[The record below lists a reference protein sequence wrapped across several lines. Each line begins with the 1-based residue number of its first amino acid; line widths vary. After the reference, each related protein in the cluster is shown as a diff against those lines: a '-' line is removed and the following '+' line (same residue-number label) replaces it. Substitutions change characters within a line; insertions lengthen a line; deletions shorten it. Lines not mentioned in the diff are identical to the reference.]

1 MSCAHVICGL
11 DVSSFSLS
19 TLVIVYRRARL
30 YDTVYSERPL
40 TVTVLAIPNPQ
51 FVSKNH
57 MDIVTLDCSDRLP
70 SSRGSHCKRSRLYPI
85 QYALNGFI
93 HTMATLKEGGGTF
106 NVPRQNTGLLEEA
119 KDRRNRKGLYKCLAI
134 TLALIYIA
142 LGIVLAVYF
151 INYHNRIEL
160 RVISLN
166 VWGMPGLLGGWDKAA
181 RIKAITKRV
190 SEGGEFF

>member
-1 MSCAHVICGL
+1 
-11 DVSSFSLS
+11 
-19 TLVIVYRRARL
+19 
-30 YDTVYSERPL
+30 
-40 TVTVLAIPNPQ
+40 
-51 FVSKNH
+51 

-119 KDRRNRKGLYKCLAI
+119 KDRRNRKGLYKCLVI

-166 VWGMPGLLGGWDKAA
+166 VWGMPGGLGGCKDKAA
-181 RIKAITKRV
+181 RIKAIAKKV
-190 SEGGEFF
+190 SEGGQFFEILTI